1 MITIYLPLDMEHKG
15 SIEAKR
21 LLIFTIEQINQR
33 RIKLEKRHEDKLGF
47 LVRQFNDGIMDISDF
62 QDGLVWVLK
71 ESIRMAKA

>member
-47 LVRQFNDGIMDISDF
+47 LVRQFNDGIMDILDF